1 MAYFGSVKLTIIL
14 VKFTTKN
21 NYNISSKI
29 SINTMTGNMKFKLT
43 FFTFIAFCTITMAQG
58 GAKFKVVLDPGH
70 GGKDYGAIYHD
81 FIEKNIAL
89 NVALKVGKLLDRD
102 SSVDVIFTRKTDVF
116 IPLDERPEIANKAKA
131 NVFVSIHCNG
141 EAKKT
146 AFGTE
151 TFIFDSTKSAS
162 NLEVA
167 KKENDVINLE
177 KDNKI
182 KYGGFDPS
190 KPETIVG
197 IGILQEAYRDQS
209 IDLAS
214 RVEENF
220 TDDLKR
226 NKRGVKRAPFW
237 VLHKTAMPSILI
249 ELGFLSYKPEG
260 EYLNSESGQDELAE
274 AIAKAIIGYKKEYFG
289 GSSYEP
295 SNNEPVVKTPSKA
308 KDDDKP
314 VKSTAAEP
322 ATPSKSVIFKVQI
335 AASGKT
341 LELVPSNF
349 NGLKNIT
356 KDASTS
362 VIKYYYGETGE
373 YTDAKQLLKE
383 ARDKG
388 YSSAFIV
395 PFKDGK
401 RIKIEEALKK
411 D

>member
-1 MAYFGSVKLTIIL
+1 
-14 VKFTTKN
+14 
-21 NYNISSKI
+21 
-29 SINTMTGNMKFKLT
+29 MTGNTKLKLA
-43 FFTFIAFCTITMAQG
+43 FFTFIAFCTVTMAQSN
-58 GAKFKVVLDPGH
+58 AKFKVVLDPGH

-89 NVALKVGKLLDRD
+89 NVALKVGKLLEKDA
-102 SSVDVIFTRKTDVF
+102 SVDVVFTRKTDVF

-141 EAKKT
+141 EAKKV

-177 KDNKI
+177 KDNKV
-182 KYGGFDPS
+182 KYGGFDPN
-190 KPETIVG
+190 KPESIVG
-197 IGILQEAYRDQS
+197 IAIQQEAYRDQS

-289 GSSYEP
+289 GSGSSEP
-295 SNNEPVVKTPSKA
+295 VYTEREPVVKTPSKT

-314 VKSTAAEP
+314 VKNSTPEAAP
-322 ATPSKSVIFKVQI
+322 ASKGVIFKVQI

-349 NGLKNIT
+349 NGLKDIT

-362 VIKYYYGETGE
+362 VIKYYYGQTDE

-383 ARDKG
+383 AKDKG

-411 D
+411 E